1 MAVKQMRVLICDD
14 DTAILEQLKKYVT
27 EFFKK
32 IQVKIPEIVLYKS
45 GDELVKNETR
55 ADIAFLDVEMPGISG
70 IHVGAKLMER
80 NPHIKIFIVTSYPDY
95 LDEAMR
101 FRVFRYLSKPIDK
114 NRLFRNL
121 KEAVYQ
127 YNMETTEY
135 AIITNDGV
143 FTRQAEEIVCVETV
157 QRKVLIYTL
166 DGIFKSTENMEYW
179 RKTLSLPCFYS
190 PHRSYIVNMRYIFTL
205 GKDSV
210 ILKYN
215 SQEKE
220 AYVTKRKYSEFK
232 DKYLMYMESTK

>member
-1 MAVKQMRVLICDD
+1 MRILICDD
-14 DTAILEQLKKYVT
+14 DTAVIEQLKNYIT
-27 EFFKK
+27 EFFEK
-32 IQVKIPEIVLYKS
+32 IEVKLPEIASYTN
-45 GDELVKNETR
+45 GDELIQTETK

-70 IHVGAKLMER
+70 IHVGAKLMQR

-95 LDEAMR
+95 LDEAMK
-101 FRVFRYLSKPIDK
+101 FHVFRYLSKPIDK

-121 KEAVYQ
+121 KEALYQ

-135 AIITNDGV
+135 TIITNDGV
-143 FTRQAEEIVCVETV
+143 FTRQTEEIVCVEAL

-179 RKTLSLPCFYS
+179 RNTLSLPCFYS

-215 SQEKE
+215 SQVKE

-232 DKYLMYMESTK
+232 DEYLMYMESTK

>member
-1 MAVKQMRVLICDD
+1 MRILICDD
-14 DTAILEQLKKYVT
+14 EPAVLEQLEKYIT
-27 EFFKK
+27 EFFNKNK
-32 IQVKIPEIVLYKS
+32 VKVPEIAAYTR
-45 GDELVKNETR
+45 GDQLVKKETR
-55 ADIAFLDVEMPGISG
+55 ADIAFLDVEMPGING
-70 IHVGAKLMER
+70 IHVGAELIER

-101 FRVFRYLSKPIDK
+101 FHVFRYLSKPIDK
-114 NRLFRNL
+114 YRLFRNL
-121 KEAVYQ
+121 KEAIYQ

-143 FTRQAEEIVCVETV
+143 FTRQAEEIVCVEAL

-179 RKTLSLPCFYS
+179 RNTLSIPCFYS

-232 DKYLMYMESTK
+232 DAYLLYLESAK

>member
-1 MAVKQMRVLICDD
+1 MRILICDD
-14 DTAILEQLKKYVT
+14 DPAVIEQLKKYII

-32 IQVKIPEIVLYKS
+32 FDVRVPEIASYTS
-45 GDELVKNETR
+45 GDELIKKETK

-70 IHVGAKLMER
+70 IHVGAKLMQR

-95 LDEAMR
+95 LDEAMK
-101 FRVFRYLSKPIDK
+101 FHVFRYLSKPIDK

-121 KEAVYQ
+121 KEAIYQ
-127 YNMETTEY
+127 YNMDTTEY

-143 FTRQAEEIVCVETV
+143 FTRQAEEIVCVETT
-157 QRKVLIYTL
+157 QRKILVYTL
-166 DGIFKSTENMEYW
+166 DGIFKSTENMGYW
-179 RKTLSLPCFYS
+179 KNTLSLPCFYS

-215 SQEKE
+215 SQVKE
-220 AYVTKRKYSEFK
+220 AYVAKRKYSEFK